1 MFALTDE
8 QRDFQSRARELAQN
22 VIAPRAAKVDRSEQ
36 YPWDNVTALRDAG
49 FVGMTIPKEY
59 GLSLIHI

>member
-36 YPWDNVTALRDAG
+36 YPWDNVTALR
-49 FVGMTIPKEY
+49 
-59 GLSLIHI
+59 LSLIHL